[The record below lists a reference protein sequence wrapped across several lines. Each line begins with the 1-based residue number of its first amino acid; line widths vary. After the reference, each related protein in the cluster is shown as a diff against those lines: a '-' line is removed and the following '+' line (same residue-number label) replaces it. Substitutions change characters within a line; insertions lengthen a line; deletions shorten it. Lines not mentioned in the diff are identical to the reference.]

1 MLAFQ
6 LQQLQ
11 PPHHTINKS
20 KGKKKKKSNKS
31 THHLNIL
38 IPALTPPLL
47 LPLPLPLTLHP
58 PINNQRANRPRSMHH
73 DRRPRTTTFFSIPLF
88 LHLQLFP
95 PLLPLQRS
103 TIMRRR
109 SIPRRPV
116 QRALAFLDIGAGPGG
131 GVVMTA
137 LLFELLVGGRLG
149 DDVGEELEVVDAGDC
164 RCEVFVLDAFAGFAL
179 GFDDV
184 VGLCCE
190 VLDELFLTL
199 LLVSIYIY
207 IYIFFF
213 FFLFGMQISLCM

>member
-1 MLAFQ
+1 MQCSLFNSNNSN
-6 LQQLQ
+6 
-11 PPHHTINKS
+11 PHTTQSIKQ
-20 KGKKKKKSNKS
+20 KEKKVNKS

-38 IPALTPPLL
+38 IPTPTPPLL

-73 DRRPRTTTFFSIPLF
+73 DRRPRTATFFSIPLVLRLQF
-88 LHLQLFP
+88 L
-95 PLLPLQRS
+95 PLLLQRS

-109 SIPRRPV
+109 SIPSRPV

-131 GVVMTA
+131 GVVTAA

-184 VGLCCE
+184 VGLCGE

-207 IYIFFF
+207 FFF
-213 FFLFGMQISLCM
+213 FECRFLFVCR